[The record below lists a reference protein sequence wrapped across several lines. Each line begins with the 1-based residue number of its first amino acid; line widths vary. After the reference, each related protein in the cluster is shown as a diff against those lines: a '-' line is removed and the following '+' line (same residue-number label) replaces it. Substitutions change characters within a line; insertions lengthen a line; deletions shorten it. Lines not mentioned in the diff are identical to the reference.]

1 MNREKEDGAGFRY
14 SKGLCNFKTVSFD
27 FCTSNRGS
35 TENQNNYTISL
46 HLYFYTLKLV
56 GMAHMKWKNHADIA
70 WQKNNVS
77 WDPSSVG
84 EKLNNGFII
93 RFLIVDKAAQTV

>member
-1 MNREKEDGAGFRY
+1 MNREKIDGAGFRY
-14 SKGLCNFKTVSFD
+14 SKGQCNFKTVSFD
-27 FCTSNRGS
+27 FFPLIKAVKKIKIMIPYR
-35 TENQNNYTISL
+35 YM
-46 HLYFYTLKLV
+46 YTLKLV

-93 RFLIVDKAAQTV
+93 RF